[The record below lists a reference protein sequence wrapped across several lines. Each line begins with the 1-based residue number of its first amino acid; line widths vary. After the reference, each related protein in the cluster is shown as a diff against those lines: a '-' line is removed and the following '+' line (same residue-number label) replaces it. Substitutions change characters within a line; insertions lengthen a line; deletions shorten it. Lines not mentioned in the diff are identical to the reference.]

1 MDKCLTNPKL
11 TASERLVHYYF
22 IHHPSI
28 QISAKQIAEYIALS
42 DVTVHLAADKLQD
55 LGYISIQK
63 SHSRKIPH
71 SYTLLK

>member
-28 QISAKQIAEYIALS
+28 QIPAKQIADYIAVS
-42 DVTVHLAADKLQD
+42 AVTVHSATNKLRD

-63 SHSRKIPH
+63 TPNRKIPH